1 MSRLH
6 HRFDGPANAPVVV
19 LGHSLGATMD
29 LWAPQMP
36 ELGSY
41 WRLLRYDLP
50 GHGGS
55 EVIHGTV
62 EDFADA
68 VVEMLDELGLEKVI
82 YGGVSLGGAIG
93 TTLAIRH
100 PDRITSLML
109 CCSSAQFGP
118 PSGWRDRAEMVRDV
132 GLMAI
137 QDMLFDRWFTPNY
150 GDTSHAEAMLER
162 VDPEGYAACAEALAM
177 FDVRDR
183 LGDVRVPTLII
194 AGADDIAT
202 PFDHAEEL
210 ARGIR
215 GAEFVL
221 VPEAGHLANLERP
234 VPVTHAMLRHLERT
248 L

>member
-1 MSRLH
+1 MTRLF
-6 HRFDGPANAPVVV
+6 HRFDGPPGAPVVV
-19 LGHSLGATMD
+19 LGHSLGCTLD

-36 ELGSY
+36 ELASSF
-41 WRLLRYDLP
+41 RLLRYELP
-50 GHGGS
+50 GHGAS

-68 VVEMLDELGLEKVI
+68 VVEMLDELGLDKVS

-100 PDRITSLML
+100 PDRIRSLML

-118 PSGWRDRAEMVRDV
+118 PSAWRDRAALVREG
-132 GLMAI
+132 GLEQI
-137 QDMLFDRWFTPNY
+137 SEVLFERWFTPSY
-150 GDTSHAEAMLER
+150 FDTSAAEAMLAR
-162 VDPEGYAACAEALAM
+162 VDPEGYAACCEAIAV
-177 FDVRDR
+177 FDARDR
-183 LGDVRVPTLII
+183 LGDIRVPTLII
-194 AGADDIAT
+194 AGAEDIAT

-210 ARGIR
+210 ARGIQ

-221 VPEAGHLANLERP
+221 VPEAAHLANYERP
-234 VPVTHAMLRHLERT
+234 VPVTHAMLRHLERM

>member
-1 MSRLH
+1 MTRLH
-6 HRFDGPANAPVVV
+6 HRFDGPPDAPVVV

-36 ELGSY
+36 ELGSS

-55 EVIHGTV
+55 EVMHGTV

-68 VVEMLDELGLEKVI
+68 VVEMLDELGLDKVI

-100 PDRITSLML
+100 PDRIRSLML

-118 PSGWRDRAEMVRDV
+118 PSGWRDRAETVREV
-132 GLMAI
+132 GLMSI
-137 QDMLFDRWFTPNY
+137 QDMLFGRWFTPNY

-162 VDPEGYAACAEALAM
+162 VNPEGYAACCEALAV
-177 FDVRDR
+177 FDARDR
-183 LGDVRVPTLII
+183 LGDVHVPTLII

-202 PFDHAEEL
+202 PVDHAEEL

-234 VPVTHAMLRHLERT
+234 VPVTHAMLRHLERI